1 MNAQTIPLTL
11 MGKKGSNSL
20 PMLEKLWD
28 FYSTKGIKTS
38 FVSLGTS
45 SSPLGE
51 LEIIETLGCP
61 IHIIEYNADKL
72 ILWEKVK
79 KILTE
84 RKETEETICE
94 FTADVV
100 NKWVLPKNINISS
113 SLLSTYSGTIELSGN
128 TITTID
134 YNSYVESICSK
145 MNIPNRID
153 LLNIQVGND
162 LEVSTILSLTNSS
175 YRPGLIIV
183 NYTNRPDTN
192 IFTTQCAAHLQN
204 IGYKL
209 IQKEDNKFLYLYNDK
224 NVYEYASYENT
235 DVENP
240 LIYELIKSTGV
251 Y

>member
-1 MNAQTIPLTL
+1 MDI
-11 MGKKGSNSL
+11 
-20 PMLEKLWD
+20 
-28 FYSTKGIKTS
+28 FY
-38 FVSLGTS
+38 
-45 SSPLGE
+45 
-51 LEIIETLGCP
+51 
-61 IHIIEYNADKL
+61 NL
-72 ILWEKVK
+72 IL
-79 KILTE
+79 
-84 RKETEETICE
+84 
-94 FTADVV
+94 

-145 MNIPNRID
+145 MNIPTRID

-224 NVYEYASYENT
+224 NVYEFTWLLS
-235 DVENP
+235 
-240 LIYELIKSTGV
+240 ELCELFCFFARFCQRNMAWTMPGYPVKPAN
-251 Y
+251 